1 MEVKQKYVIPSK
13 KNVLQ
18 RQCELLPSLGVHRM
32 SSIDFSHFN
41 LLEQSLQWTF
51 HRCFLSSFVSFGQG
65 VSEEKI

>member
-1 MEVKQKYVIPSK
+1 MAGRVFIVPISALFVKMKLQIKMEVKQKYVIPSK

-41 LLEQSLQWTF
+41 LLL
-51 HRCFLSSFVSFGQG
+51 
-65 VSEEKI
+65 